1 MPAPTTSNLFG
12 SIKPQQSAEPTDSFG
27 LSNQQ
32 TASLSNPF
40 AHLNVPASPVSN
52 VTGKQEQK
60 NAARATGTLF
70 GLSNSA
76 QASTA
81 NNPLGDAAQTP
92 TTLSKPTPF
101 GQQQPQVSPSS
112 NIFGNLNKPTASTAD
127 SSNQNQQASAGSVFG
142 NKETKLNND
151 LFGNLN
157 KPIDQSV
164 AQPKVNG
171 SVLET
176 GPTAGSSLFSKPAS
190 AANIF
195 GASKS
200 TVSSPTAVADT
211 CKNHPNPLKFTP
223 SPATN
228 GAKPSSVSAQPPQAS
243 GNIFSP
249 MKPLDAP
256 ASASQ
261 PPPNGMFPSLEH
273 SKSAQRLSG
282 SSLNPDAPAASST
295 SESVQSEALQRK
307 NTSARQQ
314 MKEASEMTEE
324 AMAHLIPPNYT
335 GFQKMAFCQGIR
347 MRILHQAISDFFASV
362 NPDEDATPVLEFCIQ
377 QRGLIM
383 GDTLGLKRKM
393 GEVTD
398 GADHASKRSNQ
409 SIEFAPSKPHEQHSK
424 RKLDDEDRENEN
436 PTKRT
441 RQIDPSSSAQGLAN
455 SEVNSNGQAS
465 ASVNGNNIQSWKAP
479 SSGLPS
485 SSETPLKRQ
494 ADSQITKDT
503 VARNPLRQVKTP
515 RTNVTVESSS
525 SGSSTSNIFRN
536 ILDSPSKS
544 LGNSS
549 PERKMAAIPETSKD
563 DAPRTN
569 AFASLPGVSS
579 SVKFTNGPSSSVFG
593 TKATS
598 APFSVSSQN
607 PFAPGA
613 TSGTPNA
620 FTPKLSAPSNAAAG
634 LINTDQNSNVLKV
647 PKFGNVATNYSEQ
660 FRQKAKEAEEKE
672 LQKSIDEDYD
682 SDDDLEEFKANW
694 RARKLQKMKEMEEIA
709 KTSKGFTFVPSA
721 TISSTIKERSDQ
733 ASIAATQPSTFP
745 SSLFGQ
751 NPSSQASNSISS
763 SVNSSRTPTPGF
775 GSSTGSVLDGHIPG
789 KPVKIGNNIFG
800 HLSDADSG
808 KGGDADDES
817 GDEASEPEGDSEKK
831 DPTYQPDGESASGP
845 GTPAEETGPGLASA
859 KKTNPFTS
867 KFGSAPLSGTNTPTG
882 QFTGGLFDRITKV
895 TDPSPSGT
903 STPMGGFTGGLFD
916 RITKD
921 SNGNVVRRTFDDEEK
936 EKENTQP
943 NTANPFGD
951 MKSVFN
957 KSTAAPSD
965 NTWKPDS
972 PIRFGSS
979 TPSKDGQDPTPTVSV
994 TAATPTKTGS
1004 PSSIFSSL
1012 NKTPGSTSKPLSNLF
1027 GSASGEN
1034 KPAAP
1039 LSTLF
1044 GTTSNPAGSTP
1055 GTVGFAFGAPSATSS
1070 LFPSA
1075 AASATTSRA
1084 TTPGGTTDG
1093 DNSGDGDGEAEK
1105 EKYIPFN
1112 LSTGGPG
1119 EEHEEVVH
1127 EVRAKALKYS
1137 PKEGCDNNAWE
1148 SKGVGPLRV
1157 LKHRETGVSRIL
1169 LRMDPTGLIILN
1181 KGLLSGVK
1189 YEAKEKTVKFL
1200 TPLDDGTGLETWILQ
1215 VKTPAF
1221 AKALAEVLE
1230 ANKPT

>member
-1 MPAPTTSNLFG
+1 
-12 SIKPQQSAEPTDSFG
+12 

-40 AHLNVPASPVSN
+40 AHLNVPALPVSN
-52 VTGKQEQK
+52 VTGRQEQK
-60 NAARATGTLF
+60 TAAPATGTLF
-70 GLSNSA
+70 SLSNPA

-81 NNPLGDAAQTP
+81 NNPFGDAAQAP
-92 TTLSKPTPF
+92 TTPSKSTPF
-101 GQQQPQVSPSS
+101 GQQQPQVSPTS
-112 NIFGNLNKPTASTAD
+112 NMFGNLNKPTASTAD
-127 SSNQNQQASAGSVFG
+127 SSNQTQQASAGSVFG

-171 SVLET
+171 SVPET
-176 GPTAGSSLFSKPAS
+176 GPTASPSLFSKLAS

-200 TVSSPTAVADT
+200 TVSSPVAVADT

-223 SPATN
+223 SPVTN
-228 GAKPSSVSAQPPQAS
+228 GAKPSSGSAQPPQAS

-273 SKSAQRLSG
+273 SKSPQRLIG
-282 SSLNPDAPAASST
+282 SSLIPDAPAASST

-335 GFQKMAFCQGIR
+335 GFQKMAFYQGIR
-347 MRILHQAISDFFASV
+347 MRILHQAMSDFFASV
-362 NPDEDATPVLEFCIQ
+362 NPDEDATPVVEFCIQ

-383 GDTLGLKRKM
+383 GDTLESKRKM

-398 GADHASKRSNQ
+398 GVDYASKRSKQ
-409 SIEFAPSKPHEQHSK
+409 SIEFASTKPHEQQSK

-441 RQIDPSSSAQGLAN
+441 RQIDPSSSAQGLAS
-455 SEVNSNGQAS
+455 SEINSNGQAS
-465 ASVNGNNIQSWKAP
+465 ASVNGDNFQSWKAP

-485 SSETPLKRQ
+485 SETPLKRQ
-494 ADSQITKDT
+494 ADTQITKDS

-515 RTNVTVESSS
+515 RTNGTMESSS

-549 PERKMAAIPETSKD
+549 PERKMAAIPETSKE

-569 AFASLPGVSS
+569 AFASLPGVTS

-598 APFSVSSQN
+598 VPVSVSSQN
-607 PFAPGA
+607 LFAPGA

-634 LINTDQNSNVLKV
+634 LISMDQNSNVLKV
-647 PKFGNVATNYSEQ
+647 PKFGNVATNFAEQ
-660 FRQKAKEAEEKE
+660 FRQKAKEAKEKE
-672 LQKSIDEDYD
+672 LQKAIDEEYD

-694 RARKLQKMKEMEEIA
+694 RARELQKMKEMEEIA

-721 TISSTIKERSDQ
+721 TISSTIKEGSNQ
-733 ASIAATQPSTFP
+733 ASIAVTQPSTFP
-745 SSLFGQ
+745 NSLFGQ

-859 KKTNPFTS
+859 KKTNAFAS
-867 KFGSAPLSGTNTPTG
+867 KFGSASLSGTSTPTG

-895 TDPSPSGT
+895 TNPSPSGT

-943 NTANPFGD
+943 NTASPFGD

-994 TAATPTKTGS
+994 TAATPTKTRS

-1027 GSASGEN
+1027 GTASGEN

-1105 EKYIPFN
+1105 EKYVPFN

-1119 EEHEEVVH
+1119 EEHEDVVH

-1137 PKEGCDNNAWE
+1137 PKEGGDNNAWE

-1157 LKHRETGVSRIL
+1157 LKHKETGVSRIL

-1200 TPLDDGTGLETWILQ
+1200 TPLDNGAGLETWILQ

-1221 AKALAEVLE
+1221 AKTLAEVLE

>member
-1 MPAPTTSNLFG
+1 MPAPPTSNLFG
-12 SIKPQQSAEPTDSFG
+12 SIKPQQSAQPTDSFG

-52 VTGKQEQK
+52 VFGKQEQK
-60 NAARATGTLF
+60 TAAPATGILF
-70 GLSNSA
+70 GLSNPA

-81 NNPLGDAAQTP
+81 NNTFGDAAQAP
-92 TTLSKPTPF
+92 TTPSKSTPF
-101 GQQQPQVSPSS
+101 GQQQPKVSPTS
-112 NIFGNLNKPTASTAD
+112 NMFGNLNKPTASTAD

-142 NKETKLNND
+142 NQETKLNND

-171 SVLET
+171 SVPET
-176 GPTAGSSLFSKPAS
+176 GPTASSSLFSKPAS

-195 GASKS
+195 GASKL
-200 TVSSPTAVADT
+200 TVSSPVDVADAY
-211 CKNHPNPLKFTP
+211 KNHFNSLKFTP

-228 GAKPSSVSAQPPQAS
+228 GAKPSSGSAQPPQAS
-243 GNIFSP
+243 SNIFSP

-273 SKSAQRLSG
+273 SKSPQRLSG
-282 SSLNPDAPAASST
+282 SSLVPDAPATST

-314 MKEASEMTEE
+314 MKEVSEMTEE
-324 AMAHLIPPNYT
+324 DMAHLLPPNYT
-335 GFQKMAFCQGIR
+335 GFQKMAFYQGIR
-347 MRILHQAISDFFASV
+347 MRILHQAMSDFFASV

-398 GADHASKRSNQ
+398 GADHAYKRSKQ
-409 SIEFAPSKPHEQHSK
+409 SIEFASTKPHEQQSK

-441 RQIDPSSSAQGLAN
+441 RQIDPSSSARGLAS
-455 SEVNSNGQAS
+455 SEINSNGQAS
-465 ASVNGNNIQSWKAP
+465 ASVNGNNLQSWKAP

-494 ADSQITKDT
+494 ADNQITKDS
-503 VARNPLRQVKTP
+503 VARNPLRQLKTP
-515 RTNVTVESSS
+515 KANGTMESSS

-549 PERKMAAIPETSKD
+549 PERKMAAIPETPKD

-593 TKATS
+593 IKATS
-598 APFSVSSQN
+598 APSSVSSQN
-607 PFAPGA
+607 LFAPGA
-613 TSGTPNA
+613 TSGTPNV

-634 LINTDQNSNVLKV
+634 LVDMDQNSNVLKV
-647 PKFGNVATNYSEQ
+647 PKFGNVATNFPEQ
-660 FRQKAKEAEEKE
+660 FRQKVEEAKEKK
-672 LQKSIDEDYD
+672 LQKAIDEEYD

-694 RARKLQKMKEMEEIA
+694 RARELEKMKEMEEIA

-721 TISSTIKERSDQ
+721 TISSTIKEGSNQ
-733 ASIAATQPSTFP
+733 ASIAGTQPSTFP
-745 SSLFGQ
+745 NSLFGQ
-751 NPSSQASNSISS
+751 NPSSQASNSMSS

-817 GDEASEPEGDSEKK
+817 GDEASEPEVDSEKK
-831 DPTYQPDGESASGP
+831 DPTYQPDGESASGL

-859 KKTNPFTS
+859 KKTNPFAS
-867 KFGSAPLSGTNTPTG
+867 KFGSASLSGTSTPTG

-895 TDPSPSGT
+895 INPSPSGT

-943 NTANPFGD
+943 NTASPFGD

-1027 GSASGEN
+1027 GTASGES

-1055 GTVGFAFGAPSATSS
+1055 GTVGFAFGAPSTTSS

-1105 EKYIPFN
+1105 EKYVPFN
-1112 LSTGGPG
+1112 LSTRGPG

-1137 PKEGCDNNAWE
+1137 PKEGGDNNAWE

-1157 LKHRETGVSRIL
+1157 LKHKETGVSRIL

-1200 TPLDDGTGLETWILQ
+1200 TPLENGAGLETWILQ

-1221 AKALAEVLE
+1221 AKALAEILE